1 MLNDKCFVINI
12 YFLSHLRE
20 IRCGAGVVSV
30 KTNAVYVFI
39 VLFLPFKKI
48 SLYSNKIV
56 PDIARE
62 VNS

>member
-1 MLNDKCFVINI
+1 M
-12 YFLSHLRE
+12 
-20 IRCGAGVVSV
+20 VSV

-56 PDIARE
+56 PDITRE